1 MRIYAVLAAIRWE
14 LNGPFSFEETH
25 FILKDARYITH
36 ISTRGNTFKNTV
48 VADETKGVER
58 LVCLP
63 SQTCQNTKPTLRK
76 YLGCGT
82 DSFQEARSFRLD
94 GKLDGS
100 QLVKSPISTF
110 YEFCHPFLYTSACQF
125 PWVYVIGIQVAGACY
140 RTLCHQLFLDFG
152 STIYSRAYALRSLG
166 Q

>member
-1 MRIYAVLAAIRWE
+1 ML
-14 LNGPFSFEETH
+14 GTSP
-25 FILKDARYITH
+25 

-48 VADETKGVER
+48 VADETKGVESER

-63 SQTCQNTKPTLRK
+63 SQTCLNINTKPTLRK

-125 PWVYVIGIQVAGACY
+125 PWVYVIGIQVSGEGMLSDALSPTIFGLWIDHLFAG
-140 RTLCHQLFLDFG
+140 LC
-152 STIYSRAYALRSLG
+152 SP
-166 Q
+166 